1 MEAIYFDTHTDE
13 PSFATV
19 KIGIIGRR
27 RLVFVPLDGA
37 TVTPDAVRVR
47 YAKKQIHD
55 APTIDTD
62 GELAATDE
70 PAVFAYYGIDVNT
83 AGGRRLAR
91 R

>member
-1 MEAIYFDTHTDE
+1 M
-13 PSFATV
+13 
-19 KIGIIGRR
+19 IGRH

-47 YAKKQIHD
+47 YEKKQVSD
-55 APTIDTD
+55 APSIDTD

-70 PAVFAYYGIDVNT
+70 PRVFAHYDLPYA
-83 AGGRRLAR
+83 AGAAGERRLAR